1 MRTLNP
7 IPNPKRFLKI
17 WNGAGK
23 KGLSLVEITVAM
35 GIMLM
40 VFAVV
45 FTAYLTAHKLWR
57 GGFTQI
63 AFQSRGRVVLARI
76 ADDLRSATGATIFD
90 NGGRVRFVTDP
101 NRTPQTLADDVS
113 SEYYILGDD
122 IIYDPDIS
130 VAGDEISVLQQVS
143 IESAIPVFQI
153 SGDLVVITFRLF
165 NTDAIYG
172 THWSG
177 MSTSIKMR
185 NV

>member
-1 MRTLNP
+1 MRRL
-7 IPNPKRFLKI
+7 
-17 WNGAGK
+17 GK

-35 GIMLM
+35 GIMM
-40 VFAVV
+40 AVFALI
-45 FTAYLTAHKLWR
+45 FTIYMTAHKLWR

-63 AFQSRGRVVLARI
+63 AFQSRGRIMLSRI
-76 ADDLRSATGATIFD
+76 ADNLRSATGATIFD
-90 NGGRVRFVTDP
+90 SGDRVRFVTDP
-101 NRTPQTLADDVS
+101 NRTPETLADDVS
-113 SEYYILGDD
+113 SEYYVSGND

-130 VAGDEISVLQQVS
+130 IAGDETSVLQYVS
-143 IESAIPVFQI
+143 MESAIPFFQI